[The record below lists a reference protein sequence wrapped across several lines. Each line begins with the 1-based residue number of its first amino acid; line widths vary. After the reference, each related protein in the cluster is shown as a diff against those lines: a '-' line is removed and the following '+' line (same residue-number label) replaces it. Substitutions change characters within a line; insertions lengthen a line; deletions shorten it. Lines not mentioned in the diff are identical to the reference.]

1 MKIKE
6 TKEKILSNSLKKF
19 QKQYP
24 NTTSGNLQTF
34 ILGFNIGFDE
44 ALLTIENISEIVDK
58 LVEINKQQKT
68 HTQFIAS
75 NYCNYC
81 SRMKRD
87 CVCSQ

>member
-1 MKIKE
+1 MK
-6 TKEKILSNSLKKF
+6 TKEKILSKKLKEF

-24 NTTSGNLQTF
+24 CVTSGDLQTF
-34 ILGFNIGFDE
+34 NIGFNIGFDE
-44 ALLTIENISEIVDK
+44 ALLTIKNISEMVDK
-58 LVEINKQQKT
+58 LVETNKQRKIN
-68 HTQFIAS
+68 TQFHAS